1 LLRAGPIALVLVL
14 LVLAGCG
21 ESEESAQE
29 KGQEGYERVLE
40 QIEGLQGKARMDKLA
55 ALAKQEGGRLDL
67 YSTLAVEAQS
77 ALSDEFEEAY
87 GVETS
92 VYRATGGVT
101 AERLSEENRAGFRGA
116 DATDIGGTEM
126 LGLAREGL
134 FLDYRPV
141 AASGLLPDAVKEG
154 WTANRYTRY
163 TVGWNTDLVPPS
175 RRPRS
180 LEDLADPRWKGRIA
194 LEPSD
199 ADWYFTARNHL
210 IQKEGMSPAEA
221 DRIFEGIAANS
232 RVVGSHSL
240 QSQLLAA
247 GEFAMSP
254 SVYVHHLREAA
265 SEKAPV
271 AFEPLV
277 GAVISRATGI
287 GLLKSAKHPAT
298 AILYQEWVLTDGQEV
313 LKKNNVD
320 PSRKD
325 LAGRYPGEIPLD
337 SKGYLEA
344 QEEWDA
350 RYEKLLRGRE
360 TIEDDG

>member
-1 LLRAGPIALVLVL
+1 LPRVGRLVLVL
-14 LVLAGCG
+14 VILVLAGCG

-29 KGQEGYERVLE
+29 KGQKGYERVLE
-40 QIEGLQGKARMDKLA
+40 QVQGLQGKARMDKLA
-55 ALAKQEGGRLDL
+55 ALAEQEGGRLDL

-101 AERLSEENRAGFRGA
+101 AERLSEENKAGFRGA
-116 DATDIGGTEM
+116 DAADIGGTEM
-126 LGLAREGL
+126 ISLAHAGL
-134 FLDYRPV
+134 FLDYRPQ
-141 AASGLLPDAVKEG
+141 AAANLLPDAVKDS
-154 WTANRYTRY
+154 WVANRYTRY
-163 TVGWNTDLVPPS
+163 TVGWNTDLVAPS
-175 RRPRS
+175 RRPRT

-199 ADWYFTARNHL
+199 PDWYFTAREHM
-210 IQKEGMSPAEA
+210 IQEGMPPAEA
-221 DRIFEGIAANS
+221 DRIFAGIAANS

-271 AFEPLV
+271 AFEPLA
-277 GAVISRATGI
+277 GTIISRATGV

-325 LAGRYPGEIPLD
+325 LAGRYRGEIPLD
-337 SKGYLEA
+337 SQGYLKD
-344 QEEWDA
+344 QEKWDA
-350 RYEKLLRGRE
+350 RYEKLLQGRE
-360 TIEDDG
+360 TIEE